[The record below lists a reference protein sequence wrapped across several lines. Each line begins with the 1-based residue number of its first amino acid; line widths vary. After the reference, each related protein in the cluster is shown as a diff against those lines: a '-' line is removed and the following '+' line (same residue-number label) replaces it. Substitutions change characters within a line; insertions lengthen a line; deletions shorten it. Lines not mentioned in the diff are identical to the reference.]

1 MSAAVAH
8 PLLAFLTALTR
19 TYNFN
24 INVAAITFA
33 LGGALAGMLLTKKN
47 VWLGLAVGAA
57 LGIFLWIQAGC
68 TPTIPFV
75 GGPAGG

>member
-1 MSAAVAH
+1 MSAVVAH
-8 PLLAFLTALTR
+8 PLLTFLTALSR
-19 TYNFN
+19 TYDFN

-68 TPTIPFV
+68 TPSIPFV
-75 GGPAGG
+75 GGPG

>member
-8 PLLAFLTALTR
+8 TLEALLPALTR
-19 TYNFN
+19 TFNFN
-24 INVAAITFA
+24 LNIAAITFA

-57 LGIFLWIQAGC
+57 LGVFLWISAGC
-68 TPTIPFV
+68 RPTIPFV
-75 GGPAGG
+75 GGPGG

>member
-8 PLLAFLTALTR
+8 PLLALLPALTR
-19 TYNFN
+19 TFNFN
-24 INVAAITFA
+24 LNIAAITFA

-57 LGIFLWIQAGC
+57 LGIFLWISAGC
-68 TPTIPFV
+68 RPTIPFV
-75 GGPAGG
+75 GGTGP

>member
-8 PLLAFLTALTR
+8 TLEALLPALTR
-19 TYNFN
+19 TFNFN
-24 INVAAITFA
+24 LNIAAITFA

-57 LGIFLWIQAGC
+57 LGIFLWISAGC
-68 TPTIPFV
+68 RPTIPFV
-75 GGPAGG
+75 EGPGG

>member
-8 PLLAFLTALTR
+8 PLITLLAAITR
-19 TYNFN
+19 TFDFN
-24 INVAAITFA
+24 INIAAITFA

-57 LGIFLWIQAGC
+57 LGIFLWISAGC
-68 TPTIPFV
+68 RPSIPFV
-75 GGPAGG
+75 GGPG